1 MQHTQ
6 WRLAIAG
13 ALLALGLMPCAAEA
27 QYFGRN
33 KVQYRTFNFEV
44 LATDHFDIY
53 YYPEEAEAA
62 RLVSRMAERWHSRL
76 SRFFGHD
83 LRGRQPLILYAASSH
98 FRQTNAIDGL
108 IGEGTGGVTEAIKRR
123 IVLPMSGSLAD
134 TEHVL
139 GHELVHAFQFD
150 LTGADPREAEFTA
163 PEILQFPL
171 WFVEGMAEYLTL
183 GPIDGQT
190 SMWLRDAALR
200 EKLPHIKDLDHW
212 RYFPYRWG
220 HAFWAYIGARFGDR
234 AVASLIR
241 SSANPRHD
249 LMGLA
254 RQLGTDPDTLT
265 ADWHKAILEA
275 TRAVAEAREPLT
287 SRMRLA
293 ISEETG
299 SGRFNVGPRVSPDG
313 RSLAFFSER
322 DRFSI
327 ELYLADAETGR
338 IRRKLVRSAA
348 DPHFDSLEF
357 LNSAGA
363 WSPDGQSLVIAAV
376 RRGKS
381 ILAFINP
388 QNGRITR
395 ELPLPGLE
403 DALNPAF
410 APDGQS
416 VVVSGNRGGL
426 VDLYRISLATG
437 VLDRLTNDP
446 GADLEPTFTPDGR
459 SIVFATERFSLD
471 LATLETGPLRLARL
485 DLASREVFPIAAFR
499 AGKHLSP
506 QVSPDGRMLTFIA
519 EPDGIS
525 NLYRMPIDGGPIE
538 RLTAI
543 VTGVA
548 GITSTSPAL
557 SASASGRLAFSVF
570 ENDGHAIY
578 LLEPEDLVGLVAP
591 EATSSAALLPGRTS
605 PSGDVLRLLNDPE
618 RGLPAPAPAPP
629 GAPYTHKLRLDM
641 IGQPTISAGVGE
653 FGGFVSGSMSAFFS
667 DMLGDRSLGV
677 AAQVGGDLADFGGV
691 LQYINR
697 RHRWNWA
704 AVVEA
709 LPYLTGELT
718 YNEDRE
724 AGEILLTEVIE
735 RQTSRGAFGVA
746 VYPFSPSTRLE
757 VMGGARSL
765 SFTRDHRTRV
775 YSADTGDFIE
785 RREIR
790 ESAAPTLYLAETSVA
805 LVRDTSYFGATGP
818 IFGTRARLEVGQLS
832 GSIQQT
838 SLLADYRRY
847 FMPVRPVT
855 IAVRALHFGRYGR
868 DAQHPQIVDLYTG
881 YPEFVHGYGVGSFS
895 VNDCIR
901 TGAGREC
908 AVFRNLIGSRVA
920 VANVE
925 VRAPL
930 VGLFTGDLDYGRLP
944 VEVVG
949 FFDSALTWTAD
960 ELPSF
965 AGGPREVVR
974 SYGAAARF
982 NAFGLLVL
990 EAAASRP
997 LDRPDR
1003 SWKWQIGIRQGF

>member
-1 MQHTQ
+1 MQQTQ

-13 ALLALGLMPCAAEA
+13 ALLALGVIPAAVEA

-33 KVQYRTFNFEV
+33 KVQYRTFDFEV
-44 LATDHFDIY
+44 LATDRFDIY
-53 YYPEEAEAA
+53 YYPEEVEAA
-62 RLVSRMAERWHSRL
+62 RIVARLAERWHSRL

-98 FRQTNAIDGL
+98 FRQTNAIEGL

-134 TEHVL
+134 TNHVL

-265 ADWHKAILEA
+265 AEWHKAILES
-275 TRAVAEAREPLT
+275 TRAVADAREPLT
-287 SRMRLA
+287 SRMKLA

-299 SGRFNVGPRVSPDG
+299 SGRFNIGPRVSPDG

-327 ELYLADAETGR
+327 ELYLADAESGR
-338 IRRKLVRSAA
+338 IRRKLVRSAS

-363 WSPDGQSLVIAAV
+363 WSPDGRSLVIAAV

-381 ILAFINP
+381 ILAFVDP
-388 QNGRITR
+388 QNGRVTR
-395 ELPLPGLE
+395 ELLLAGLD

-410 APDGQS
+410 APDGKS

-426 VDLYRISLATG
+426 VDLYRVSLETG
-437 VLDRLTNDP
+437 VLDRLTDDP

-459 SIVFATERFSLD
+459 TIVFVTERFSVD
-471 LATLETGPLRLARL
+471 LATLDTGPLRLARL
-485 DLASREVFPIAAFR
+485 DLASREVYPIAAFR

-506 QVSPDGRMLTFIA
+506 QVSPDGRMLTFVA

-538 RLTAI
+538 RLTSI

-591 EATSSAALLPGRTS
+591 EATNQAALLPGRTS
-605 PSGDVLRLLNDPE
+605 PSGDVLRLLNDHA
-618 RGLPAPAPAPP
+618 RGLPATAPAAP
-629 GAPYTHKLRLDM
+629 GVPYTHKLRLDM
-641 IGQPTISAGVGE
+641 IGQPTITAGTGE
-653 FGGFVSGSMSAFFS
+653 FGGFVSGSISAFFS

-704 AVVEA
+704 AVLEA
-709 LPYLTGELT
+709 VPYLTGELT
-718 YNEDRE
+718 YEEDEAARE
-724 AGEILLTEVIE
+724 IWLTEVIE

-746 VYPFSPSTRLE
+746 AYPFSPSTRIE
-757 VMGGARSL
+757 VLGGARAL
-765 SFTRDHRTRV
+765 AFTRDRRTRV
-775 YSADTGDFIE
+775 YSADTREFIE
-785 RREIR
+785 RRESR

-832 GSIQQT
+832 GSIRQT

-868 DAQHPQIVDLYTG
+868 DAQHSQIVDLYAG

-895 VNDCIR
+895 AADCTN
-901 TGAGREC
+901 TGEGREC
-908 AVFRNLIGSRVA
+908 SVFRNLIGSRMA

-944 VEVVG
+944 IEVVG
-949 FFDSALTWTAD
+949 FFDSALTWTAA

-965 AGGPREVVR
+965 AGGPRQVVR

-982 NAFGLLVL
+982 NAFGLMVL